1 MGSGSVMGDLGRE
14 FEWTADVKCEWTAGK
29 LSGSFWGARGGGGGG
44 EGQLKVGSRRG
55 KLGALWNF

>member
-1 MGSGSVMGDLGRE
+1 MMGDLGRE

-44 EGQLKVGSRRG
+44 
-55 KLGALWNF
+55 NFCPSYLELEWLS

>member
-1 MGSGSVMGDLGRE
+1 MMGDLGRE

-44 EGQLKVGSRRG
+44 KDSSR
-55 KLGALWNF
+55 

>member
-1 MGSGSVMGDLGRE
+1 MMGDLGRE

-44 EGQLKVGSRRG
+44 RTAQGREQKGKAWGS
-55 KLGALWNF
+55 LEFLILSES